1 MRLVA
6 DKLTFAH
13 PGNPTLL
20 DAVHLEVRA
29 GESVAVVGPSGSGK
43 TTLLALL
50 GGLLRPRSGRVF
62 VADCG
67 DELSVVEHVSWVL
80 QTVNVLPDRSVLDNV
95 AIGAFADGTDRG
107 TAATRARTALA
118 TVGLAGTDERPVRT
132 LSGGE
137 AQRVVI
143 ARAAVSDRPVLLAD
157 EPTGQLDQQTS
168 TQVIDALLTSAAD
181 KITVVVTHDPA
192 IAARCSR
199 TVTLGAGNLV
209 TRTP

>member
-6 DKLTFAH
+6 DALTFAH
-13 PGNPTLL
+13 PGRPMLL
-20 DAVHLEVRA
+20 DGVHLDARV

-50 GGLLRPRSGRVF
+50 GGLLRPRGGRVLLDRDGEVIP
-62 VADCG
+62 VA
-67 DELSVVEHVSWVL
+67 EHVSWVL
-80 QTVNVLPDRSVLDNV
+80 QTVNVLADRSVIDNV
-95 AIGAFADGTDRG
+95 AVGAFADGLDRA

-118 TVGLAGTDERPVRT
+118 AVGLAGTDERLVRT

-157 EPTGQLDQQTS
+157 EPTGQLDQDTS
-168 TQVIDALLTSAAD
+168 AHVIDALLTSAAD

-192 IAARCSR
+192 VAARCSR
-199 TVTLGAGNLV
+199 TLALGAGHLA
-209 TRTP
+209 TRAP

>member
-6 DKLTFAH
+6 DALTFAH
-13 PGNPTLL
+13 PGHPTLL
-20 DAVHLEVRA
+20 DAVHLDARV

-43 TTLLALL
+43 TTFLAIL

-62 VADCG
+62 LERDGNELPVA
-67 DELSVVEHVSWVL
+67 EHVSWVL
-80 QTVNVLPDRSVLDNV
+80 QTVNVLADRSVLDNV
-95 AIGAFADGTDRG
+95 AVGALADGLDRA
-107 TAATRARTALA
+107 TAAARARTALA
-118 TVGLAGTDERPVRT
+118 AVGLAGTDERPVRT

-168 TQVIDALLTSAAD
+168 AHVIDVLLTSAVG

-192 IAARCSR
+192 VAARCTR
-199 TVTLGAGNLV
+199 TVTLGAGHLA